1 MARIGDTLRPELG
14 KTDAR
19 AIAQGGAAM
28 GRGLAGLGAG
38 IGGYL
43 KQQKEQKRSNL
54 ASEKMADALVG
65 MYGEGN
71 PIGDHAAK
79 ASAFFKDENNSFKDR
94 SALGDTLRQ
103 LIPMAIQ
110 KQEQAIDA
118 ERFNAEMGI
127 KRGQLGVARMN
138 AQTSRGAATA
148 RAADT
153 SNRANLAEQNTRGVN
168 WYFNWK
174 ADQTDAGDIREDL
187 TNSGMSPT
195 AISAALREHSESGA
209 TDITFAPVTFTD
221 PASGRSVTEVVRHVG
236 GKPQLPP
243 GVIPRV
249 EARRPPTPG
258 EELASKKYQDTKIA
272 EQETARAGAAS
283 TDQFIDGLTKLRD
296 HKGFSGLFGVSW
308 GNRMIPG
315 TKAAD
320 ASVLFD
326 QIEAKGFMISI
337 KSMKGMGALS
347 NAEGQKA
354 SVAFNGL
361 NRNMSEK
368 AAKEQLNLVIGILEK
383 GKAEAAR
390 ITAGGKPKHPVILTL
405 DAASLANEFKR
416 LEEGQ

>member
-43 KQQKEQKRSNL
+43 KQQKEDVKEMEGSAALLDSFAAANEGTKQGDAALIAAAQIRDQESPKSKRLGL
-54 ASEKMADALVG
+54 AREATPMLNMLSQG
-65 MYGEGN
+65 ME
-71 PIGDHAAK
+71 
-79 ASAFFKDENNSFKDR
+79 R
-94 SALGDTLRQ
+94 
-103 LIPMAIQ
+103 
-110 KQEQAIDA
+110 AIDA

-272 EQETARAGAAS
+272 AQETARAGAAS

-405 DAASLANEFKR
+405 EQTEAELKKLR
-416 LEEGQ
+416 

>member
-38 IGGYL
+38 IGDYL

-54 ASEKMADALVG
+54 ASEKLADALVG

-71 PIGDHAAK
+71 PIGDHAAQ
-79 ASAFFKDENNSFKDR
+79 ASAFFKDENNSFKDKT
-94 SALGDTLRQ
+94 ALGDTLKQ
-103 LIPMAIQ
+103 FLPMAIQ
-110 KQEQAIDA
+110 KREQEIDA
-118 ERFNAEMGI
+118 ERFKAEMGI
-127 KRGQLGVARMN
+127 KREQLGVARMN

-148 RAADT
+148 RATDT
-153 SNRANLAEQNTRGVN
+153 SNRAKLAEQNTRGVN

-209 TDITFAPVTFTD
+209 TDITFEPVTFTD

-236 GKPQLPP
+236 GKPQLPS

-249 EARRPPTPG
+249 EERPPTPG
-258 EELASKKYQDTKIA
+258 EQLAREKYQDTKIA
-272 EQETARAGAAS
+272 AQETARAGAAS

-308 GNRMIPG
+308 GNRMVPG

-390 ITAGGKPKHPVILTL
+390 ITAGGKPKHPVTPRLDEALLT
-405 DAASLANEFKR
+405 DEFKR